1 MPNLATVDWL
11 CSQPQ
16 GESMDDNER
25 KQRPAPEVKQD
36 ALEEFEARSVRLAR
50 KLNLLMDALEAEGR
64 RVSFSDIQKA
74 VAADGI
80 QLHRSRWGYMT
91 SGTGH
96 NTTDDRLL
104 VSLAKFFGVNPRY
117 LIMDTEELPERVEA
131 QMDLL
136 HAMRVNK
143 VRNFAARQLADVDP
157 ETLRRI
163 TELLSNKKSNP
174 HDDA

>member
-1 MPNLATVDWL
+1 MDHNENMP
-11 CSQPQ
+11 QPA
-16 GESMDDNER
+16 MN
-25 KQRPAPEVKQD
+25 QD
-36 ALEEFEARSVRLAR
+36 SPGDFEARSVRLAR

-64 RVSFSDIQKA
+64 KVTFAEIQKA

-96 NTTDDRLL
+96 NTTDDQLL
-104 VSLAKFFGVNPRY
+104 ISLAKFFGVNPRY
-117 LIMDTEELPERVEA
+117 LIMDTDEVPERVEA

-157 ETLRRI
+157 ETLKRI
-163 TELLSNKKSNP
+163 TEILAARKNDPPK
-174 HDDA
+174 DD

>member
-1 MPNLATVDWL
+1 
-11 CSQPQ
+11 
-16 GESMDDNER
+16 MDDNEHKR
-25 KQRPAPEVKQD
+25 QPEAEGNQD
-36 ALEEFEARSVRLAR
+36 APEEFESRSVRLAR

-64 RVSFSDIQKA
+64 KVTFADIQKA

-117 LIMDTEELPERVEA
+117 LIMDTDEVPERVEA

-136 HAMRVNK
+136 HTMRMNK

-163 TELLSNKKSNP
+163 TEILAARKNDSRT
-174 HDDA
+174 DD

>member
-1 MPNLATVDWL
+1 M
-11 CSQPQ
+11 
-16 GESMDDNER
+16 
-25 KQRPAPEVKQD
+25 
-36 ALEEFEARSVRLAR
+36 AR

-64 RVSFSDIQKA
+64 KVTFADIQKA

-117 LIMDTEELPERVEA
+117 LIMDTDEVPERVEA

-136 HAMRVNK
+136 HTMRMNK

-163 TELLSNKKSNP
+163 TEILAARKNDP
-174 HDDA
+174 RTDD

>member
-1 MPNLATVDWL
+1 
-11 CSQPQ
+11 
-16 GESMDDNER
+16 MDDNEPKR
-25 KQRPAPEVKQD
+25 QPESEGNQD
-36 ALEEFEARSVRLAR
+36 APEEFESRSVRLAR

-64 RVSFSDIQKA
+64 KVSFADIQKA

-104 VSLAKFFGVNPRY
+104 LSLAKFFGVNPRY
-117 LIMDTEELPERVEA
+117 LIMDTDEVPERVEA
-131 QMDLL
+131 QMELL
-136 HAMRVNK
+136 HTMRVNK

-163 TELLSNKKSNP
+163 TEILAARKNDPSN
-174 HDDA
+174 DD